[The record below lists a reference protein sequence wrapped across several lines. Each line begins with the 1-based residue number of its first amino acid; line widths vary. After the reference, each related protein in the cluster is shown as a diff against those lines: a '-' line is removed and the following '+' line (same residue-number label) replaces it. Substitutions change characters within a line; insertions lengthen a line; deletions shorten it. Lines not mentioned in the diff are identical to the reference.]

1 MQGWQGRSTALSML
15 PSRHSHSPLTWAALG
30 KGDTCSV
37 CHIPSPTALN
47 HLWTEQ
53 DISWTNSRMST
64 LHEWR
69 IWFPAPAWA
78 AENRS
83 PRACGFRERSQ
94 TSVKNCI
101 PPQVICQHNLSLGFL
116 HLTRDILYFLSV
128 NLSTLTHL
136 HHVHTQV
143 SVQSSCY
150 YYILYTIT

>member
-1 MQGWQGRSTALSML
+1 MKNLVPCSSLGCKA
-15 PSRHSHSPLTWAALG
+15 PLT
-30 KGDTCSV
+30 KS
-37 CHIPSPTALN
+37 
-47 HLWTEQ
+47 LWIQGEKS
-53 DISWTNSRMST
+53 DICKE
-64 LHEWR
+64 LH
-69 IWFPAPAWA
+69 
-78 AENRS
+78 
-83 PRACGFRERSQ
+83 
-94 TSVKNCI
+94 